1 MMKEYAQRREKL
13 FNLMEDNSIAI
24 IGSGVAPMKSLDESY
39 EFFVDRNFYYLTGI
53 DTENAILFLA
63 KNGNTKIEKLFIER
77 YDEYLAKWV
86 GGRIKPEE
94 AEKKSEIKDILY
106 NDEFY
111 GNLCS
116 FLERRRYCKF
126 KVYLD
131 LWKNS
136 CEQTVSFGHKM
147 SEYIKTNYPQ
157 TDIEDIYENIAK
169 LRMIKDE
176 NEILCIKD
184 AIKATGR
191 AFKVMI
197 SYARPLMNECEIE
210 GAFDFELARQGKRE
224 HAFKTIV
231 AGGVRGTTLHYSK
244 NCEEVKDGEL
254 ILVDA
259 GCTSSHYCA
268 DISRTFPVN
277 GCFTLRQKE
286 IYNIVLNA
294 QKIVFE
300 NAKPGITIKQLNDM
314 VISYYE
320 KELESAGLLNEGK
333 TVKDYYF
340 HNISHHLGLD
350 THDVS
355 MGNEYPL
362 EPGMVITVEP
372 GLYIEE
378 EKIGIRIEDDILITD
393 GKAIIL
399 SEEIPK
405 LPEHIEII
413 QNKFV
418 EE

>member
-1 MMKEYAQRREKL
+1 MMSEYAQRREKL
-13 FNLMEDNSIAI
+13 FNLMEENSIAI

-53 DTENAILFLA
+53 DTENAILLLA
-63 KNGNTKIEKLFIER
+63 KSGNSKIEKLFIER
-77 YDEYLAKWV
+77 YDENLAKWV
-86 GGRIKPEE
+86 GGRIKPDE
-94 AEKKSEIKDILY
+94 AEKKSEIKDIQY

-111 GNLCS
+111 GKLCS
-116 FLERRRYCKF
+116 FLERRRYCGF

-136 CEQTVSFGHKM
+136 FEQAASFGHKM
-147 SEYIKTNYPQ
+147 SSYIKTNYPQ
-157 TDIEDIYENIAK
+157 TDIEDIYEKIAK

-176 NEILCIKD
+176 NEIMCIKD

-191 AFKVMI
+191 ALKVMI

-224 HAFKTIV
+224 LAFKTIV
-231 AGGVRGTTLHYSK
+231 AGGERGTTLHYSK
-244 NCEEVKDGEL
+244 NCEEIKNGEL

-259 GCTSSHYCA
+259 GCTSAHYCA

-277 GCFTLRQKE
+277 GCFTPRQKE

-314 VISYYE
+314 VIGYYE
-320 KELESAGLLNEGK
+320 KELEAAGLLKEGK

-355 MGNEYPL
+355 LGNEYPL

-393 GKAIIL
+393 GNAVVL